1 MRVGIIFLL
10 SNRPGFNAV
19 LFHLMTG
26 EATRKG
32 FYKYDEK
39 RKASPDPEI
48 AKYIE
53 KSRNMQGTTP
63 DPEVFSLF
71 IIHFCT
77 LPSLLFTYMY
87 MHIEIHCA
95 TILEL

>member
-1 MRVGIIFLL
+1 
-10 SNRPGFNAV
+10 
-19 LFHLMTG
+19 MTG

-63 DPEVFSLF
+63 DPEVLFPLCYSLMYFSLF
-71 IIHFCT
+71 IIHLCT
-77 LPSLLFTYMY
+77 C
-87 MHIEIHCA
+87 I
-95 TILEL
+95 